1 MEIKYLLDTNI
12 LILYNNSNQEII
24 DIISA
29 VGRIGISIVSV
40 GELIYGAHT
49 SLYKM
54 LNFSKIQT
62 FINCHQIYEVK
73 LNTANYYGII
83 RAEQKKK
90 GKPLSHN
97 DLWIASTAMEHD
109 LVLVTR
115 DNALLDLDCVKTEK
129 W

>member
-12 LILYNNSNQEII
+12 LILYNNTNQEII
-24 DIISA
+24 DTISA
-29 VGRIGISIVSV
+29 V

-54 LNFSKIQT
+54 SNFSKIQML
-62 FINCHQIYEVK
+62 INCHQIFEVK
-73 LNTANYYGII
+73 MNTANYYGII

-115 DNALLDLDCVKTEK
+115 DSALLDLDCVKTEK

>member
-1 MEIKYLLDTNI
+1 MKYLLDTNI
-12 LILYNNSNQEII
+12 LILFNNEDFDTVNKIKTIQSFYV
-24 DIISA
+24 S
-29 VGRIGISIVSV
+29 SISV
-40 GELIYGAHT
+40 GELYYGAYK
-49 SLYKM
+49 SLY
-54 LNFSKIQT
+54 
-62 FINCHQIYEVK
+62 INYNLLKVK
-73 LNTANYYGII
+73 NLVQCNYLCMINDLTANCYGII

-115 DNALLDLDCVKTEK
+115 DSALLDLDCVKTEK